1 MRKCIPCAN
10 MDIKNRAATVIS
22 SSQSTLDQS
31 SNKMFKITVDTQVIE
46 VEKCVKID
54 SLHFEF
60 FIAEFKDIDSQF
72 LLIY

>member
-54 SLHFEF
+54 SLHFEIF
-60 FIAEFKDIDSQF
+60 FADFENTDGQ
-72 LLIY
+72 LLVIY